1 MLKEMQPVWLKKLH
15 NQENASSNILK
26 TMAFSGHNRK
36 KIELI
41 NIYEQ
46 EKTRDLFSKLKQ
58 NLKYKYKEE
67 NSHL

>member
-1 MLKEMQPVWLKKLH
+1 
-15 NQENASSNILK
+15 
-26 TMAFSGHNRK
+26 MAFSGHNRK